1 LTLAATAPLKAAV
14 ILDFNSG
21 TCNIFG
27 SGQASI
33 LAGAVC
39 ETTPI
44 GTDQDNANWL
54 KVSGSASAAIAS
66 GGSGAVVFQVL
77 GTATG
82 VQNTENLPLNWD
94 FSVFDTNSLAS
105 QGSYSLIFNFSGGGM
120 TYLAGYI
127 GSLTYTPSGSGS
139 FENVS
144 GGTTVS
150 LGPDITSY
158 TVTLTINQASV
169 PGETLTVTIPP
180 GSIDINADG
189 DPPSVPEPAS
199 FGLGASGLLGLLFA
213 RFRRK
218 KA

>member
-1 LTLAATAPLKAAV
+1 
-14 ILDFNSG
+14 
-21 TCNIFG
+21 
-27 SGQASI
+27 
-33 LAGAVC
+33 
-39 ETTPI
+39 
-44 GTDQDNANWL
+44 
-54 KVSGSASAAIAS
+54 
-66 GGSGAVVFQVL
+66 
-77 GTATG
+77 
-82 VQNTENLPLNWD
+82 
-94 FSVFDTNSLAS
+94 
-105 QGSYSLIFNFSGGGM
+105 M

-139 FENVS
+139 IENVS
-144 GGTTVS
+144 GDTTVS

-180 GSIDINADG
+180 GSIDINADS

-199 FGLGASGLLGLLFA
+199 LALGASGLLGLLFA